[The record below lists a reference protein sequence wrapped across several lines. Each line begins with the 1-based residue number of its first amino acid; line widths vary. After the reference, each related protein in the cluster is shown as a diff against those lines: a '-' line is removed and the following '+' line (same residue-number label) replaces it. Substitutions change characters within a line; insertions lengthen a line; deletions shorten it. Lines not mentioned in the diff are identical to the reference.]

1 MQIVLEKAKTSMKG
15 LLDDKLLA
23 NLAMLITVTL
33 WGMSFISIKTAV
45 SEVPPITLALLRFM
59 IASTILLTITRKIEP
74 TAQLQRRDWGKM
86 IIAGFFGITLYFYLE
101 NTGVSL
107 TTASSAALI
116 TAIIP
121 ILAITLD
128 MLVFKTKIPLIQS
141 LGIIGAMS
149 GAYLAITANGQLD
162 FSSQTFKGNLCI
174 VGAMLSWSLYTL
186 LNKSLRG
193 KYSGLFLT
201 TYQTLFGT
209 MFLIPLSLFEYH
221 QWHLF
226 SWHALANIFYLAI
239 CCSALGYFLYIYALS
254 KLDVTITTLY
264 LNLMSIIGV
273 LSGHFLLAETIFPT
287 QILGGIMILIS
298 IIIINFT
305 TSPIQEVLPVNTGS
319 LE

>member
-1 MQIVLEKAKTSMKG
+1 MYIFFEKTKIILKSF
-15 LLDDKLLA
+15 LSDKLLA

-33 WGMSFISIKTAV
+33 WGMSFISIKTTV

-59 IASTILLTITRKIEP
+59 IASAILLTITKKIQP
-74 TAQLQRRDWGKM
+74 QSKLQRRDWGKM
-86 IIAGFFGITLYFYLE
+86 TIAGFFGITLYFYLE
-101 NTGVSL
+101 NTGISL

-121 ILAITLD
+121 ILAIALD
-128 MLVFKTKIPLIQS
+128 VLVFKTKIPFIQS

-186 LNKSLRG
+186 LNKSLNG

-209 MFLIPLSLFEYH
+209 LFLIPLSLFESS

-226 SWHALANIFYLAI
+226 SWNALGNIFYLAI

-273 LSGHFLLAETIFPT
+273 LSGYFFLGETIFPA
-287 QILGGIMILIS
+287 QILGGGMILIS
-298 IIIINFT
+298 IIIINFA
-305 TSPIQEVLPVNTGS
+305 TSPAKEIPCNNPS
-319 LE
+319 

>member
-1 MQIVLEKAKTSMKG
+1 MQIFLEKTKLILKS
-15 LLDDKLLA
+15 LISDKLLA

-45 SEVPPITLALLRFM
+45 SEVPPVTLALLRFM
-59 IASTILLTITRKIEP
+59 IASAILLTITKKVEP
-74 TAQLQRRDWGKM
+74 TVKLQRRDFGKM
-86 IIAGFFGITLYFYLE
+86 AIAGFFGITLYFYLE
-101 NTGVSL
+101 NTGISL

-121 ILAITLD
+121 ILAIALD
-128 MLVFKTKIPLIQS
+128 MLVFKTKIPFVQS

-186 LNKSLRG
+186 LNKSLNG
-193 KYSGLFLT
+193 KYSGLYLT

-209 MFLIPLSLFEYH
+209 MFLIPLSLFEYS
-221 QWHLF
+221 QWHFF
-226 SWHALANIFYLAI
+226 SWSALGNIFYLAI

-273 LSGHFLLAETIFPT
+273 MSGHFFLDEIIFPT
-287 QILGGIMILIS
+287 QILGGIIILLS
-298 IIIINFT
+298 IILINFT
-305 TSPIQEVLPVNTGS
+305 TPSVKKVACDNS
-319 LE
+319 

>member
-1 MQIVLEKAKTSMKG
+1 MQIFTEKIKT
-15 LLDDKLLA
+15 LLTSLSSDKLLA
-23 NLAMLITVTL
+23 NLAMLLTVTL

-45 SEVPPITLALLRFM
+45 TEVPPVTLALLRFL
-59 IASTILLTITRKIEP
+59 IASAILMTITKKMEP
-74 TAQLQRRDWGKM
+74 TAKLQRRDYGKM
-86 IIAGFFGITLYFYLE
+86 AIAGFFGITLYFYLE
-101 NTGVSL
+101 NTGLSL

-121 ILAITLD
+121 ILAISLD
-128 MLVFKTKIPLIQS
+128 VLVFKTKIPLIQS
-141 LGIIGAMS
+141 LGIIGALS
-149 GAYLAITANGQLD
+149 GAYLAITANGQLN

-174 VGAMLSWSLYTL
+174 VGAMLAWSLYTV
-186 LNKSLRG
+186 LNKSLNG

-209 MFLIPLSLFEYH
+209 LFLLPLSLFEYQ

-226 SWHALANIFYLAI
+226 SWNALANIFYLAI

-273 LSGHFLLAETIFPT
+273 LSGHFFLAEIIFPA
-287 QILGGIMILIS
+287 QIIGGIMILVS
-298 IIIINFT
+298 IIIINFST
-305 TSPIQEVLPVNTGS
+305 APAKEVACDHP
-319 LE
+319 

>member
-1 MQIVLEKAKTSMKG
+1 MQTFLEKIKNNMKF
-15 LLDDKLLA
+15 LMADKVLA
-23 NLAMLITVTL
+23 NLAMLVTVTL

-59 IASTILLTITRKIEP
+59 IASTILFSITKKKEP
-74 TAQLQRRDWGKM
+74 AAKLQRCDWGKM
-86 IIAGFFGITLYFYLE
+86 TIAGFFGITLYFYLE
-101 NTGVSL
+101 NTGISL

-121 ILAITLD
+121 ILAIALD
-128 MLVFKTKIPLIQS
+128 VLVFKTKLPLIQS
-141 LGIIGAMS
+141 MGIIGAMS
-149 GAYLAITANGQLD
+149 GAYLAITANGQLN
-162 FSSQTFKGNLCI
+162 FSSQTFIGNLCI

-186 LNKSLRG
+186 LNKSLNG

-209 MFLIPLSLFEYH
+209 LFLIPLSLLEYH

-226 SWHALANIFYLAI
+226 SWNALGNILYLGI

-273 LSGHFLLAETIFPT
+273 LSGHFFLAETIFPA
-287 QILGGIMILIS
+287 QIIGGGMILIS
-298 IIIINFT
+298 IIIINCT
-305 TSPIQEVLPVNTGS
+305 TSPIKNVACENS
-319 LE
+319 

>member
-1 MQIVLEKAKTSMKG
+1 MELFLKKTKIIIQS
-15 LLDDKLLA
+15 LLSDKVLA

-45 SEVPPITLALLRFM
+45 KEVPPITLALLRFM
-59 IASTILLTITRKIEP
+59 IASAILLTITKKIQP
-74 TAQLQRRDWGKM
+74 NVKLQRCDWGKM
-86 IIAGFFGITLYFYLE
+86 TIAGFFGITLYFYLE
-101 NTGVSL
+101 NTGISL

-121 ILAITLD
+121 ILAIALD
-128 MLVFKTKIPLIQS
+128 VLVFKTKIPLIQS

-186 LNKSLRG
+186 LNKSLNG

-209 MFLIPLSLFEYH
+209 IFLIPLSLFEYS
-221 QWHLF
+221 QWHFF
-226 SWHALANIFYLAI
+226 SWNALSNIFYLAI

-273 LSGHFLLAETIFPT
+273 LSGHFFLAETIFPT

-298 IIIINFT
+298 IIIINFAN
-305 TSPIQEVLPVNTGS
+305 SPTKKLAYENS
-319 LE
+319 